1 MLIIKNNLIHKF
13 EKLTKHTSQYL
24 HGCFNCLP
32 IYTCILGLQS
42 FAEQLQRSNEQM
54 QRSMEQMQRS
64 MEQMQRLNKQMER
77 SLRHMH
83 QSMEDIKLEN
93 RRFVNIGS
101 EMDQEIEGQN
111 FLCEL

>member
-64 MEQMQRLNKQMER
+64 MEE
-77 SLRHMH
+77 
-83 QSMEDIKLEN
+83 IKLEN

-101 EMDQEIEGQN
+101 EMDQEIEGRHHVD
-111 FLCEL
+111 EV